1 MNENIKEWIQY
12 IICIVC
18 IIGAMVMSYIALY
31 MPPSGEISQSVL
43 WLIAQV
49 LVFCGSIMGI
59 GSLHT
64 IQTKKIDAKIKDMM

>member
-1 MNENIKEWIQY
+1 MNDNIKEWIQY

-18 IIGAMVMSYIALY
+18 IVGAMIMSYIALY

-59 GSLHT
+59 GSLHN
-64 IQTKKIDAKIKDMM
+64 IQTKKIDAKIKDLM